1 MHAKP
6 GVDGQALLVQELG
19 SSRGG
24 QGGPP
29 QPGQG
34 SQSAQAARHVLQAV
48 HTFVALTQIQQVTV
62 VTLLLVLFTHEGC
75 CMVHSS
81 TVLCCLPMKICWRAT
96 TSLTPLD
103 QPSQTSRQARRVN
116 QPNVLQKGHTAVC
129 QVCSTSSSQVQCLHR
144 APAYTGQHAC
154 H

>member
-48 HTFVALTQIQQVTV
+48 HTFVALTQIQQVMIV
-62 VTLLLVLFTHEGC
+62 AFLVYC
-75 CMVHSS
+75 W
-81 TVLCCLPMKICWRAT
+81 PMKICWIVHSSTALPCLPMNICWT
-96 TSLTPLD
+96 VHTSQAPLD
-103 QPSQTSRQARRVN
+103 QPPVYGSWLQDKPQ
-116 QPNVLQKGHTAVC
+116 QP
-129 QVCSTSSSQVQCLHR
+129 R
-144 APAYTGQHAC
+144 AMKLY
-154 H
+154 

>member
-6 GVDGQALLVQELG
+6 GAVGQAILVQELG
-19 SSRGG
+19 SSKGG

-62 VTLLLVLFTHEGC
+62 VALSFSGFANEDWLDGALIPLLVLLANENVLDGICAHSFVLFANGMLLRLSGRYTH
-75 CMVHSS
+75 H
-81 TVLCCLPMKICWRAT
+81 
-96 TSLTPLD
+96 LTPLD
-103 QPSQTSRQARRVN
+103 QP
-116 QPNVLQKGHTAVC
+116 
-129 QVCSTSSSQVQCLHR
+129 
-144 APAYTGQHAC
+144 
-154 H
+154 